1 MQTTHI
7 AGLVIAGL
15 LAVWALYVVFTR
27 EKGESVGGTVTV
39 GRFFLADMLRN
50 QPPDDL
56 PKGSLNPG
64 IQKGAKGPPT
74 GGPPPAG
81 LG

>member
-1 MQTTHI
+1 MKTSHI

-27 EKGESVGGTVTV
+27 QKGESVGDTV

-56 PKGSLNPG
+56 SKVSLNPG
-64 IQKGAKGPPT
+64 IGQGSKGPQT
-74 GGPPPAG
+74 GGPAIKK
-81 LG
+81 

>member
-1 MQTTHI
+1 MKTSHI

-27 EKGESVGGTVTV
+27 QKGESVGDTV

-56 PKGSLNPG
+56 SKVSVNPG
-64 IQKGAKGPPT
+64 IGQGAGGPAT
-74 GGPPPAG
+74 GGPG
-81 LG
+81 IIKKK

>member
-1 MQTTHI
+1 MKTSHI

-27 EKGESVGGTVTV
+27 QKGESVGSTV

-56 PKGSLNPG
+56 PKVSLNPG
-64 IQKGAKGPPT
+64 VMHGFKGPAT
-74 GGPPPAG
+74 GGPKPAG
-81 LG
+81 V

>member
-1 MQTTHI
+1 MQKTHI

-15 LAVWALYVVFTR
+15 LAVWALYVLFTR
-27 EKGESVGGTVTV
+27 QKGESVGSTV

-56 PKGSLNPG
+56 SKGSLNPG
-64 IQKGAKGPPT
+64 IGQGAKGPQT
-74 GGPPPAG
+74 GGPTPAG

>member
-1 MQTTHI
+1 MQKTHI

-15 LAVWALYVVFTR
+15 LAIWALYVLFTR
-27 EKGESVGGTVTV
+27 QKGESVGSTV

-56 PKGSLNPG
+56 SKGSLNPG
-64 IQKGAKGPPT
+64 QGQGAKGPPT
-74 GGPPPAG
+74 GGPG
-81 LG
+81 IIGKGT

>member
-1 MQTTHI
+1 MKTSHI

-15 LAVWALYVVFTR
+15 LAVWALYVLFTR
-27 EKGESVGGTVTV
+27 EKGESVGDTV

-74 GGPPPAG
+74 GGPPAG